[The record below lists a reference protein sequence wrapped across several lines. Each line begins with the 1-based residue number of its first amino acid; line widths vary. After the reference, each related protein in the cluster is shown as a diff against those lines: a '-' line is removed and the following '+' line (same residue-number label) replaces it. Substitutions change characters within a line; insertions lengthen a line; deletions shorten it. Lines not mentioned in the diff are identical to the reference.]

1 MFFLSINIFPEK
13 ITLKNLDPG
22 VHLRTGSGRAGPG
35 GKPLGTHRCFTQG
48 SLSSRGQ
55 SAQDHRIPPRS
66 DRVEVRV
73 LLLALMMVLLLGRR
87 RRVKIWCR
95 CDQKKVEVD

>member
-1 MFFLSINIFPEK
+1 MFFPKKF
-13 ITLKNLDPG
+13 TLKNLDPG
-22 VHLRTGSGRAGPG
+22 VHLRSGSGRAGPG

-48 SLSSRGQ
+48 SLSSRGE
-55 SAQDHRIPPRS
+55 STQDHRIPPRS

-73 LLLALMMVLLLGRR
+73 SLLALMMVLPFFGRG

-95 CDQKKVEVD
+95 